1 MARNHQTKT
10 EAPAKAATGA
20 NSSFK
25 PADRPAAMPAIVG
38 IDPVDLFIDDAVPM
52 VERQCD
58 ARISIAIRGAKFL
71 AALLIQNGMDVNGEA
86 DVGLIACPDWTY
98 GVGTA
103 LAAVVDS
110 IECAHIELQA
120 VANGRG

>member
-1 MARNHQTKT
+1 
-10 EAPAKAATGA
+10 
-20 NSSFK
+20 
-25 PADRPAAMPAIVG
+25 MPAIVG
-38 IDPVDLFIDDAVPM
+38 IDPVDLFKDEAVPTL
-52 VERQCD
+52 ESRCD

-71 AALLIQNGMDVNGEA
+71 AALLIQNGMDADGEA

-110 IECAHIELQA
+110 IECAHIELQT